1 MRTRHRRPRDLPALA
16 DKLWRVPM
24 GTAAVT
30 FAICGPAHA
39 LGHTDFVFYA
49 VLVGLMLSAFALP
62 LGLLGLRHQPP
73 RS

>member
-1 MRTRHRRPRDLPALA
+1 MPL
-16 DKLWRVPM
+16 

-49 VLVGLMLSAFALP
+49 VLVGLVLSAVAVP
-62 LGLLGLRHQPP
+62 LGMIGLRHPEEQ
-73 RS
+73 